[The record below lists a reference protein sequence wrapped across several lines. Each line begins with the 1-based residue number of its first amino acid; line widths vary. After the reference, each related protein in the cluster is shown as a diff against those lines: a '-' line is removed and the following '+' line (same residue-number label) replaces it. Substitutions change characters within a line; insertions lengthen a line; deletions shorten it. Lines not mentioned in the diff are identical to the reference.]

1 MRMGSLTGNTPPI
14 SRILRAGLIAI
25 VAAVVANL
33 IVLVLVRT
41 LLNLPAD
48 FPALQ
53 FAPIALFTAVGVALG
68 VAVFAIISRV
78 ARQPVRTFW
87 IVAMIALIV
96 SLVPN
101 ILLALNPAAA
111 PLPGGSALTY
121 GVLSIFHLIAAFV
134 SVPVLT
140 TLSRR

>member
-1 MRMGSLTGNTPPI
+1 MGSLAGNTTPI
-14 SRILRAGLIAI
+14 SKILRAGLIAI

-33 IVLVLVRT
+33 IVLVLVRAV
-41 LLNLPAD
+41 LDLPAD

-53 FAPIALFTAVGVALG
+53 FGPIALFTAIGVALG
-68 VAVFAIISRV
+68 VGVFAIISRV

-101 ILLALNPAAA
+101 ILLMLNPAAS
-111 PLPGGSALTY
+111 PLPGGSALAY
-121 GVLSIFHLIAAFV
+121 GVLSMFHLIAAFV

-140 TLSRR
+140 SLARR